1 MNRPPKLHLCFSRG
15 HVCLRSHRNWSS
27 KIWTVTVVGAML
39 ALAAA
44 IPQSVRAAN
53 EQSSAPSSTDG
64 ATANDAG
71 GAVEC
76 LPEGGGFL
84 RARLSGAIDSE
95 LDWHNT
101 DTECNGATRPSGGV
115 RIRFGHPF
123 GNEGQKLVFV
133 FGIPGL
139 REGKDA
145 RDLSV
150 NITVI
155 REGAGEFFGT
165 QGDDKC
171 SIDSLRQEAIAGI
184 PLRNRRYRVIASG
197 FCMQPARALT
207 GEGSILITR
216 FDFAGRVDY
225 SEQDRAPDDLV
236 VANDTVRTK

>member
-1 MNRPPKLHLCFSRG
+1 
-15 HVCLRSHRNWSS
+15 
-27 KIWTVTVVGAML
+27 ML
-39 ALAAA
+39 AFAAA
-44 IPQSVRAAN
+44 GPQSVDAAN
-53 EQSSAPSSTDG
+53 GQDSTPSHAGDAPDASPLST
-64 ATANDAG
+64 
-71 GAVEC
+71 VEC

-84 RARLSGAIDSE
+84 RARITGVIDSE
-95 LDWHNT
+95 LDWRNT
-101 DTECNGATRPSGGV
+101 DTECGGATRPSGGV
-115 RIRFGHPF
+115 RVRFGHAF
-123 GNEGQKLVFV
+123 GTEGQRLVFV

-145 RDLSV
+145 TQLPV

-171 SIDSLRQEAIAGI
+171 TIETLRQEAIAGI

-225 SEQDRAPDDLV
+225 SEQDRTPDDLI
-236 VANDTVRTK
+236 VAREANPTK